1 MAMQSLREGVI
12 LSHIDFSEN
21 YRFEPQ
27 NELQSEYYDSV
38 NVTILVHITYKTI
51 IDPETG
57 VERIVKESHFYVS
70 DDKKHDTLFV
80 QHCLNMHWKW
90 LDEQGVTLKDH
101 IIFSNGV
108 TWQFKNRRGF
118 YYVSRY
124 PGMTKGCQMH
134 WQFFFTAHGKG
145 EFRDKTFNLNRF

>member
-1 MAMQSLREGVI
+1 
-12 LSHIDFSEN
+12 
-21 YRFEPQ
+21 
-27 NELQSEYYDSV
+27 V
-38 NVTILVHITYKTI
+38 NVTILVHTTHRTV

-57 VERIVKESHFYVS
+57 VERILKESHFYVS